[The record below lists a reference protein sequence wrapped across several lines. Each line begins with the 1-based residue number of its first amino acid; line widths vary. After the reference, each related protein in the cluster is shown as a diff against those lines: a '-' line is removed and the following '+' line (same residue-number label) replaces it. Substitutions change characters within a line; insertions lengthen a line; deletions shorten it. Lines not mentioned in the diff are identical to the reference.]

1 MNSKKYK
8 DVFYDFRYIND
19 LKDMLNS
26 SAELFAN
33 DNAYLVKDV
42 PGGEYRPI
50 LYKEMKQDVD
60 ALGTRLI
67 DLGLKGKKIAVIGE
81 NSYRWVVSYLGITNG
96 TGVVVPLDRELPPKE
111 IANLMKRADVSAI
124 IYSQKL
130 AETVAAA
137 LAGVEGVR
145 YRVNMAAKEH
155 EENVLSFEKLLEEG
169 TALLNQG
176 DRRFLDAEID
186 REAMCT
192 LLFTSGTT
200 GLAKGVM
207 LSHKNI
213 TANVYNMSKYV
224 NIRWP
229 GVGLSVLPMHHSYE
243 MTCHIF
249 TGCYQGMCIAICEGL
264 KHIQKNMKESQ
275 ATVMLGVPLV
285 FETMHKR
292 IWKQAESTGKAS
304 VMRKMVALSRK
315 TKLYNKPKAV
325 KTIFSQIHQSI
336 GDHMELFIAGGA
348 AIDPDVVR
356 DYEAMGLPMIQ
367 GYGMTENAPI
377 ITVNRDYYSKAASV
391 GKPMPGTEVKIVDQD
406 KDGIGEIICR
416 GPSVMIGY
424 YDNPEATAEVLKDG
438 WLYTG
443 DYGRFD
449 SEGFLYICGRKKN
462 VIVTKNGKNV
472 FPEEVE
478 YYLQQSEY
486 VEEVIVSGILD
497 ERNGDTVIQA
507 EIFPNF
513 EALQETL
520 EETGEKAV
528 KRFMKTVIDEANEQM
543 PLYKRVK
550 RFKLRQEEFEKTT
563 TRKIKRHGQPPK
575 KSQEEP
581 NAE

>member
-8 DVFYDFRYIND
+8 DVFYEFRYIND

-26 SAELFAN
+26 SAELFS
-33 DNAYLVKDV
+33 DCNAYMVKDV

-50 LYKEMKQDVD
+50 LYKEMKHDVD

-81 NSYRWVVSYLGITNG
+81 NSYRWVISYLGTTNG
-96 TGVVVPLDRELPPKE
+96 TGVIVPLDRELPPKE

-130 AETVAAA
+130 ADTVETA
-137 LAGVEGVR
+137 LAEVEGVR
-145 YRVNMAAKEH
+145 YRINMAEKEH
-155 EENVLSFEKLLEEG
+155 KENILSFEKLLEEG
-169 TALLNQG
+169 AALISKG

-224 NIRWP
+224 NIRQP

-264 KHIQKNMKESQ
+264 KYIQKNMKESR

-292 IWKQAESTGKAS
+292 IWKQAENSGKAQM
-304 VMRKMVALSRK
+304 MRKMVGLSRK
-315 TKLYNKPKAV
+315 LKLYNKPKAV
-325 KTIFSQIHQSI
+325 KKIFAQIHQSI
-336 GDHMELFIAGGA
+336 GDNMALFIVGGA
-348 AIDPDVVR
+348 AVNPDVVR

-377 ITVNRDYYSKAASV
+377 ITVNRDYYSKADSA
-391 GKPMPGTEVKIVDQD
+391 GKPMPGTEVKIIDQD

-486 VEEVIVSGILD
+486 IEEVVVYGTLD
-497 ERNGDTVIQA
+497 EKSEDTVIYA

-513 EALQETL
+513 EALK
-520 EETGEKAV
+520 EELGEIGEEELR
-528 KRFMKTVIDEANEQM
+528 RFMKTVIDEANEQM

-563 TRKIKRHGQPPK
+563 TRKIKRYGQPPK
-575 KSQEEP
+575 E
-581 NAE
+581 A